1 METIYAISSG
11 ATKAGVCVIRISGEE
26 ASKSLTELTNNSL
39 PEHRMAS
46 VRYLYDGEELLDD
59 ALVIYFKGPN
69 SFTGEDVVELHI
81 HGGRAVIDGVLNA
94 LAKIDN
100 FRLAEPGEFSR
111 RAFENAKMDLTKAEA
126 IADLIDAETKAQ
138 KKQALRQMEGELGN
152 LYESWRQK
160 LKEVLAYT
168 EATIDFADEDV
179 PNDPNILPRVKEVIA
194 ELDNHL
200 NDKGRG
206 EKLREGLSIAI
217 LGAPNAG
224 KSQLL
229 NAIAKRE
236 VAIVSDTAGT
246 TRDVIDVHLD
256 LNGYPAI
263 ISDTA
268 GIREADND
276 IEHEGIMRALKK
288 AENADIKV
296 VMFDANEPAEKDSL
310 DLIDDD
316 SIVILNK
323 CDVTINADT
332 LKAVKVKSSNPIE
345 ISALTG
351 QNLDEFLNILEKET
365 ESRLFSA
372 GNATITR
379 DRHRQFLQTA
389 HDSLSRATNAPDLVL
404 QAEDIRVAVREIG
417 KITGSVEI
425 EELLDIIFS
434 DFCIGK

>member
-11 ATKAGVCVIRISGEE
+11 ATKAGVCVIRISGEH
-26 ASKSLTELTNNSL
+26 ASKALLELTNRPL
-39 PEHRMAS
+39 PSHRMAS

-59 ALVIYFKGPN
+59 SLVLYFEGPN

-94 LAKIDN
+94 LAKIEN

-111 RAFENAKMDLTKAEA
+111 RSFENGKMDLTKAEA

-138 KKQALRQMEGELGN
+138 KKQALRQMEGELGK
-152 LYESWRQK
+152 LYESWRAQ
-160 LKEVLAYT
+160 LKHVLAYT
-168 EATIDFADEDV
+168 EATIDFSEEEISFDSM
-179 PNDPNILPRVKEVIA
+179 LPKVQSVIN
-194 ELDNHL
+194 EIGEHL

-217 LGAPNAG
+217 LGSPNAG

-268 GIREADND
+268 GIREADNE

-296 VMFDANEPAEKDSL
+296 ILFDSTKPADKDSL
-310 DLIDDD
+310 DLIDED
-316 SIVILNK
+316 SIVVLNK
-323 CDVTINADT
+323 CDKEGSSDIVDNA
-332 LKAVKVKSSNPIE
+332 LK

-351 QNLDEFLNILEKET
+351 DNLEIFLDKLEKET
-365 ESRLFSA
+365 EKRLFSA
-372 GNATITR
+372 GSASITR
-379 DRHRQFLQTA
+379 DRHRKFLQQA
-389 HDSLSRATNAPDLVL
+389 LSSLKSAMIAPETEL
-404 QAEDIRVAVREIG
+404 QAEDIRIAVREIG

-425 EELLDIIFS
+425 EELLDIIFG

>member
-11 ATKAGVCVIRISGEE
+11 ATKAGVCVIRISGED
-26 ASKSLTELTNNSL
+26 ASKALTELTSKPL
-39 PEHRMAS
+39 PEHRLAS

-59 ALVIYFKGPN
+59 SLVIYFQAPN

-94 LAKIDN
+94 LSKIDN
-100 FRLAEPGEFSR
+100 FRIAEPGEFSR

-138 KKQALRQMEGELGN
+138 KKQALRQMDGELGR
-152 LYESWRQK
+152 LYETWRQK

-168 EATIDFADEDV
+168 EATIDFSEDDV
-179 PNDPNILPRVKEVIA
+179 STDSMLPKVKKVMHEI
-194 ELDNHL
+194 DGHL
-200 NDKGRG
+200 NDRGRG

-236 VAIVSDTAGT
+236 VAIVSETAGT
-246 TRDVIDVHLD
+246 TRDIIDVHLD

-296 VMFDANEPAEKDSL
+296 VMFDCTQMAEKEGL
-310 DLIDDD
+310 DLVDENT
-316 SIVILNK
+316 IVVLNK
-323 CDVTINADT
+323 CDMEKNNDTIS
-332 LKAVKVKSSNPIE
+332 AVQSKSNNVLE

-351 QNLDEFLNILEKET
+351 LNLDTFLDVLEKET

-372 GNATITR
+372 GSATITR
-379 DRHRQFLQTA
+379 DRHRKFLQNA
-389 HDSLSRATNAPDLVL
+389 NDALARAMHAPETEL
-404 QAEDIRVAVREIG
+404 QAEDIRIAVREIG

>member
-11 ATKAGVCVIRISGEE
+11 ATKAGVCVIRISGED
-26 ASKSLTELTNNSL
+26 ASKSLTSLTNKPL
-39 PEHRMAS
+39 PKHRMAS
-46 VRYLYDGEELLDD
+46 VRYLYDGKELLDD
-59 ALVIYFKGPN
+59 ALVIYFQSPN

-81 HGGRAVIDGVLNA
+81 HGGRAVIDGVLQA
-94 LAKIDN
+94 LSKIDN

-138 KKQALRQMEGELGN
+138 KKQALRQMEGELGK

-160 LKEVLAYT
+160 LKEILAYT
-168 EATIDFADEDV
+168 EATIDFSEDEVSVDSM
-179 PNDPNILPRVKEVIA
+179 LPKIKEALKEI
-194 ELDNHL
+194 ENHL
-200 NDKGRG
+200 NDRGCG

-217 LGAPNAG
+217 LGSPNAG

-236 VAIVSDTAGT
+236 VAIVSETAGT
-246 TRDVIDVHLD
+246 TRDIIDVHLD

-288 AENADIKV
+288 AENADIKI
-296 VMFDANEPAEKDSL
+296 VMFDSTKPANQESL

-316 SIVILNK
+316 TIVVLNK
-323 CDVTINADT
+323 CDMADSSDV
-332 LKAVKVKSSNPIE
+332 VKDAIK

-351 QNLDEFLNILEKET
+351 INLDSLLDILEKET
-365 ESRLFSA
+365 EKRLFSA
-372 GNATITR
+372 GSATITR
-379 DRHRQFLQTA
+379 DRHRKFLQTA
-389 HDSLSRATNAPDLVL
+389 CDSLNRAMTAEDLVL
-404 QAEDIRVAVREIG
+404 QAEDVRCAVREIG